1 MRAKAYATAVHEMM
15 RERRHQET
23 IRHKTAEARAELRA
37 DATPARPDGPCLTL
51 SFHAG
56 AGGGYGHLSSTEYEH
71 TVQLWD
77 WAAPRQIRSM
87 PELSTSTT
95 LVAIA
100 NSPDGEHVA
109 AGCLDGSVAV
119 YRSIS
124 GELVERLQASGRA
137 AADEPTLCVAYSPD
151 GRRIAT
157 GNAAGC
163 ISIWDAVLGTCLD
176 VWEAHA
182 GYVLSLAFGGT
193 DGQLLASGGQD
204 QCVRVWSA
212 SPSAT
217 LQLGCQQRV
226 LYNGVTGLEGP
237 VLSLRFNGDGNR
249 IYTGLYAGGRV
260 VLKRESEHSTGRFCL
275 RDWTEGR
282 EADE

>member
-23 IRHKTAEARAELRA
+23 IRQKTIEARAELRA
-37 DATPARPDGPCLTL
+37 DATPVRPDGPCLTL
-51 SFHAG
+51 SFHSG
-56 AGGGYGHLSSTEYEH
+56 AGSGYGHLSSTEYEH

-100 NSPDGEHVA
+100 TAPDGKHVA

-119 YRSIS
+119 YRSVS
-124 GELVERLQASGRA
+124 GELVERLHASGRA
-137 AADEPTLCVAYSPD
+137 TADEPTLCVAYSPD
-151 GRRIAT
+151 GRRLAT
-157 GNAAGC
+157 GNAAGE
-163 ISIWDAVLGTCLD
+163 ISIWEIVLGTCLD

-226 LYNGVTGLEGP
+226 LHNVVTGLGGP
-237 VLSLRFNGDGNR
+237 VLSLRFNGDGSR

-260 VLKRESEHSTGRFCL
+260 ELRRE
-275 RDWTEGR
+275 R
-282 EADE
+282 EQHRSLLSARLD

>member
-23 IRHKTAEARAELRA
+23 IRQKTAEARADLRA

-51 SFHAG
+51 SFHSG
-56 AGGGYGHLSSTEYEH
+56 AGSGYGHLSSTEYEH

-100 NSPDGEHVA
+100 TAPDGKHVA

-119 YRSIS
+119 YRSVS
-124 GELVERLQASGRA
+124 GELVERLHASGRA

-151 GRRIAT
+151 GRRLAT

-163 ISIWDAVLGTCLD
+163 ISIWEIVLGTCLD
-176 VWEAHA
+176 VWEVA
-182 GYVLSLAFGGT
+182 T
-193 DGQLLASGGQD
+193 
-204 QCVRVWSA
+204 C
-212 SPSAT
+212 SP
-217 LQLGCQQRV
+217 
-226 LYNGVTGLEGP
+226 
-237 VLSLRFNGDGNR
+237 
-249 IYTGLYAGGRV
+249 
-260 VLKRESEHSTGRFCL
+260 
-275 RDWTEGR
+275 
-282 EADE
+282 